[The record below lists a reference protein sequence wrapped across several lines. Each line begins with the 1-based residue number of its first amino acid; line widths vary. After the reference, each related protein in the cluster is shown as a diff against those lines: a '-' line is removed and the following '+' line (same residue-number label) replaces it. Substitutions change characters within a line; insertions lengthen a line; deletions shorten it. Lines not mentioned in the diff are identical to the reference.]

1 MSFCEEHTSLGLETV
16 SLWGH
21 TVGGVE
27 TMGSW
32 IDLVGLPEWG
42 PPGDAWGRKDLA
54 GEWLE

>member
-27 TMGSW
+27 TVGSC

-42 PPGDAWGRKDLA
+42 PPRDAWGQKDLA